1 MSYCNDR
8 NVPFVGIV
16 GESELAEGVVSLKD
30 MDSGD
35 QQKVNIAQ
43 LSEILLQA

>member
-16 GESELAEGVVSLKD
+16 GESELAENVVSVKN
-30 MDSGD
+30 MTTGE
-35 QQKVNIAQ
+35 QQKLGIGQ
-43 LSEILLQA
+43 ITDLLSV